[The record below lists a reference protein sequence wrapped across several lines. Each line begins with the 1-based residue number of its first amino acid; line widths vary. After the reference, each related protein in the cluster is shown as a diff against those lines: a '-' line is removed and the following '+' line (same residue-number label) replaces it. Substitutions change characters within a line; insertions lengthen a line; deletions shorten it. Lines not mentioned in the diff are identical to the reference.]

1 MTTTTPD
8 PISNNVERVLVRNT
22 ASGFEQGI
30 AATAGL
36 LTCGPIGALA
46 SWGAIRGL
54 QGKWTPWFILG
65 VPSAIVI
72 NVVNIA
78 ALAVIGSSTGS
89 DESSYVPPVNESTT
103 SEYVSSSSLPS
114 YNVATNGGST
124 LQQKCRELA
133 SAQSANDVGRVAQ
146 LSFQIGYYH
155 DTPWNTEVDQDCASV
170 GVNTAY

>member
-54 QGKWTPWFILG
+54 QGKAGDWC
-65 VPSAIVI
+65 
-72 NVVNIA
+72 
-78 ALAVIGSSTGS
+78 AVA
-89 DESSYVPPVNESTT
+89 P
-103 SEYVSSSSLPS
+103 
-114 YNVATNGGST
+114 
-124 LQQKCRELA
+124 
-133 SAQSANDVGRVAQ
+133 
-146 LSFQIGYYH
+146 
-155 DTPWNTEVDQDCASV
+155 
-170 GVNTAY
+170 